1 MACGGVSSQTTHTNR
16 TAHKIFIFLP
26 QEWSRRD
33 KKLCGEKFQN
43 IFPIFFFGK
52 AHKIIFYY
60 KSQHISGHDGE
71 IAMCEI
77 SGRRM
82 MEISMQI
89 YIEILSQG
97 IERSHKGATGEGVE
111 R

>member
-1 MACGGVSSQTTHTNR
+1 MSPDDTYE
-16 TAHKIFIFLP
+16 AHKIFIFLP

-60 KSQHISGHDGE
+60 KSQHISGQSDE

-77 SGRRM
+77 SGAKNDGDFNAN
-82 MEISMQI
+82 
-89 YIEILSQG
+89 L
-97 IERSHKGATGEGVE
+97 HKNPFAGHRAIPTRIKGRAGA
-111 R
+111 